1 MGITGNGES
10 GISVSDSLGNERVWL
25 GMFGGTTGNGSGV
38 SANDSNGR
46 QRAFFGIAA
55 GGQVP
60 RGVIYNASKQETW
73 STPNQ

>member
-1 MGITGNGES
+1 MGITSQGES
-10 GISVSDSLGNERVWL
+10 GVSVSDSTGTERVWL
-25 GMFGGTTGNGSGV
+25 GMFGGTVGNGSGV

-46 QRAFFGIAA
+46 QRAFFGIAS